1 MDKSRRSG
9 DGDGPVQRGVGKTHP
24 ARRVERWFGYG
35 ALAGLGLLLLCLPL
49 GIVLNLTDAT
59 PGSPLFL
66 TPLLLGSVMAGFGW
80 ILWGSWSATLDRYSE
95 PLSGTA
101 KFTLAATT
109 AIVVSVL
116 CVMGA
121 ASPLA
126 LYTDTDPPD
135 SLIPVVLGLGGF
147 GVLLFVGTLVGA
159 AVGGGIAL
167 GGPRWWWVGALLSAG
182 LLAIG
187 FGVAHGWPLLT
198 VASAAALVVA
208 CFGYR
213 GALRSGLAENR
224 PDAVEANDYR
234 KRTG

>member
-1 MDKSRRSG
+1 MR
-9 DGDGPVQRGVGKTHP
+9 RGVGKTHP

-35 ALAGLGLLLLCLPL
+35 ALAGVGLLLLCIPL
-49 GIVLNLTDAT
+49 GIVLNLTDAA

-66 TPLLLGSVMAGFGW
+66 APLLLGSVLAGFGW
-80 ILWGSWSATLDRYSE
+80 IMWGSWSATLDRYSE

-101 KFTLAATT
+101 KLTLAATT

-121 ASPLA
+121 GAPLV

-135 SLIPVVLGLGGF
+135 SLFPVIIGLGGF

-159 AVGGGIAL
+159 AVGGAIAL
-167 GGPRWWWVGALLSAG
+167 GGRRWWWVGALLSAG
-182 LLAIG
+182 LLSIG
-187 FGVAHGWPLLT
+187 FGVTFEWPLLT

-213 GALRSGLAENR
+213 GALRAGLAEKR
-224 PDAVEANDYR
+224 PDAVEADGYR
-234 KRTG
+234 KRTGR